1 MLNIKN
7 IIANHRAG
15 KLRYE
20 PDKKKRISG
29 IKNIESKFGIN
40 FKKSFRRDI
49 IKGAN
54 NRNNG
59 CILDYS

>member
-7 IIANHRAG
+7 IIANHHAG
-15 KLRYE
+15 KLLFE
-20 PDKKKRISG
+20 PNRKKRISG
-29 IKNIESKFGIN
+29 LKAIESKFG
-40 FKKSFRRDI
+40 FKIEKSYRRDI
-49 IKGAN
+49 LKGAN